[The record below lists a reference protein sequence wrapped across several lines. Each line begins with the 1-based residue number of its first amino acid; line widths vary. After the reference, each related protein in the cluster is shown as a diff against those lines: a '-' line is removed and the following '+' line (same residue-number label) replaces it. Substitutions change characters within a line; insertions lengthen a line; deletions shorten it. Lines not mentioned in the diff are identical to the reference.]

1 MWCNRY
7 LEAKP
12 DHRLVGVLHNQIF
25 SILLGHHQVKDTSET
40 EPYLNIASIEWNS
53 VSLEHRPDYTPG
65 IVHAQVDL
73 LAKLNRLE
81 LLGAEDDVP

>member
-40 EPYLNIASIEWNS
+40 EPYLNFVSFEWNS
-53 VSLEHRPDYTPG
+53 VSLEHQPDYTPG

-81 LLGAEDDVP
+81 LLGAEYDVP